1 MRRLLVFTREPKQW
15 IMIVGPFCFVI
26 IIAFLIFALIQ
37 AIFVTVED
45 IDEKPEEPQEDED
58 DDTST
63 KAFKIVLGALFPIL
77 LNFGFCVTAGVFL
90 LQPVAERQS

>member
-26 IIAFLIFALIQ
+26 IIAFLIFALVQ

-45 IDEKPEEPQEDED
+45 IDKKPAEPEED
-58 DDTST
+58 DDETST
-63 KAFKIVLGALFPIL
+63 K
-77 LNFGFCVTAGVFL
+77 VF
-90 LQPVAERQS
+90 